1 MFAFIQNIGPWQFMI
16 CVAVIALLF
25 GANKI
30 PDIARSLGKA
40 KGEFKKGLEEGEKD
54 CGCGCGC
61 GGEKEIEKKVD

>member
-1 MFAFIQNIGPWQFMI
+1 MRPGIWQI
-16 CVAVIALLF
+16 VIIVLIVFVLF
-25 GANKI
+25 GARKI
-30 PDIARSLGKA
+30 PELARSLGKA